1 VITAVDTSVLLD
13 VLAND
18 ARFGTASLHALE
30 NAHEAGRLVVCP
42 IVWAE
47 LRAFFDGDRSLGDA
61 LAEAGIF
68 FDPFDE
74 AAASLAGA
82 QWRSYRRS
90 GGRRTRLVGDFL
102 IGAHAQT
109 RAARLLTRDRGFY
122 RRYFESLP
130 IIEPAPPTA

>member
-18 ARFGTASLHALE
+18 ARFGTASLDALE
-30 NAHEAGRLVVCP
+30 AARLRGRLIVCP

-47 LRAFFDGDRSLGDA
+47 LRAFFDEDRTLAGALGS
-61 LAEAGIF
+61 AGIL

-74 AAASLAGA
+74 PTASLAGA

-90 GGRRTRLVGDFL
+90 GGRRTRLVSDFL
-102 IGAHAQT
+102 VGAHAQV
-109 RAARLLTRDRGFY
+109 RAGRLLTRDRGFY
-122 RRYFESLP
+122 RRYFDALSITEP
-130 IIEPAPPTA
+130 EPPAP